1 MSRFLAV
8 VFASLGIA
16 LIAAGPTDVLGKPSV
31 VVYPFTA
38 ATSTINRETTSELAT
53 LIATQMAATGR
64 VTVIPAPPGTERKDY
79 LAVARAEHA
88 DYYIA
93 GFLSPLAEGV
103 SVVEQ
108 VVSTTSG
115 IVINSSTAQL
125 TSYADAAG
133 QGELLALMVSR
144 HANRT
149 LSSIGTPPPAPPPTV
164 APNSEAE
171 TNLGKLFAHKKKPAA
186 TPAPSIAVVPVEG
199 PADTA
204 LRDAATVRLASRAH
218 ADRTATAAAACS
230 GHPHDT
236 ILTGSL
242 SLKGDATTG
251 SSASLDLVA
260 TDCSGK
266 TLWSRTFTSDATGA
280 QGAQLATER
289 VVDAAVGAYLN
300 PPKPSRS

>member
-1 MSRFLAV
+1 
-8 VFASLGIA
+8 
-16 LIAAGPTDVLGKPSV
+16 
-31 VVYPFTA
+31 
-38 ATSTINRETTSELAT
+38 
-53 LIATQMAATGR
+53 
-64 VTVIPAPPGTERKDY
+64 
-79 LAVARAEHA
+79 
-88 DYYIA
+88 
-93 GFLSPLAEGV
+93 
-103 SVVEQ
+103 
-108 VVSTTSG
+108 
-115 IVINSSTAQL
+115 
-125 TSYADAAG
+125 
-133 QGELLALMVSR
+133 
-144 HANRT
+144 
-149 LSSIGTPPPAPPPTV
+149 
-164 APNSEAE
+164 
-171 TNLGKLFAHKKKPAA
+171 
-186 TPAPSIAVVPVEG
+186 VPVEG

>member
-149 LSSIGTPPPAPPPTV
+149 LSSIGTPPPAPPPTT

-204 LRDAATVRLASRAH
+204 LRDAAIIPLAWPLLG
-218 ADRTATAAAACS
+218 AACAAMAVALVEGPAS
-230 GHPHDT
+230 EVLAPH
-236 ILTGSL
+236 
-242 SLKGDATTG
+242 
-251 SSASLDLVA
+251 LDPARAWIAPAALLLVA
-260 TDCSGK
+260 GSVAA
-266 TLWSRTFTSDATGA
+266 LSVLLRPRAT
-280 QGAQLATER
+280 
-289 VVDAAVGAYLN
+289 
-300 PPKPSRS
+300 